1 MIPIQGRAGVRD
13 DARMPR
19 KTEPVQESAEE
30 RDARIRA
37 DLRREAHARAHDASP
52 LQAGSDLAEENPER
66 AAAREEAEK
75 G

>member
-52 LQAGSDLAEENPER
+52 QAGSDLAEENPER